1 MVLLQHGDQRPPS
14 SHKSALCLSGT
25 THLPLIIRHWERHNC
40 SDGRTRCRSTAK
52 KCPEQRLRRTA
63 QRTKRGCK
71 LLSGNAIPKFEFYAL
86 SHVIQITSISHSA
99 ASTASATNGLETTME
114 TALACKEKS
123 HHFFAFSLFR

>member
-52 KCPEQRLRRTA
+52 KCPEQRLHRTA

-71 LLSGNAIPKFEFYAL
+71 LLSGNPIPKFEFYAL

-99 ASTASATNGLETTME
+99 ASTASAANSLETTME
-114 TALACKEKS
+114 TALACKEKR